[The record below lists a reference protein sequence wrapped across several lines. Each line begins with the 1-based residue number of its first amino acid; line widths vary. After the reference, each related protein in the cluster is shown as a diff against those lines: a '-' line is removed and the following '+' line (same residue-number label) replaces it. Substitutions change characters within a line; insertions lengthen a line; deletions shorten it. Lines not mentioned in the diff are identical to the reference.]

1 MSKSVFA
8 LTALLPFYN
17 DSSLSIVV
25 AVRETKEEVKALY
38 HDYLQQ
44 GKMTGIKAINLE
56 YYTLAIMTGNANPP
70 MILATGKKQRE
81 IMEDARENF
90 KMLLPHAQIIVAK
103 FADMALIQQ
112 RGTLEFT
119 AG

>member
-17 DSSLSIVV
+17 NSSLSIVV
-25 AVRETKEEVKALY
+25 AVRETKEEVKAL
-38 HDYLQQ
+38 HNDYLQQ

-56 YYTLAIMTGNANPP
+56 HYTLAIMTGNANPP

-81 IMEDARENF
+81 IIEEARKDF
-90 KMLLPHAQIIVAK
+90 HMLIPHAQIIVAK
-103 FADMALIQQ
+103 FADVALIKQ
-112 RGTLEFT
+112 RGTLEFI

>member
-1 MSKSVFA
+1 MSKTIFA
-8 LTALLPFYN
+8 LTALLPFYD

-25 AVRETKEEVKALY
+25 AVRETKEEVKALH

-44 GKMTGIKAINLE
+44 GKMTGIKELNLE
-56 YYTLAIMTGNANPP
+56 HYSLAIVTGNANPP

-81 IMEDARENF
+81 IIEEARKDF
-90 KMLLPHAQIIVAK
+90 HMLIPHAQIIVAK

-112 RGTLEFT
+112 HGTLEFI

>member
-1 MSKSVFA
+1 MSKTVFA
-8 LTALLPFYN
+8 LTTLLPFYD

-25 AVRETKEEVKALY
+25 AVRETKEEVKAL
-38 HDYLQQ
+38 HNDYLQQ

-56 YYTLAIMTGNANPP
+56 HYTLAIVTGNANPP

-81 IMEDARENF
+81 IIEEARKDF
-90 KMLLPHAQIIVAK
+90 HMLIPHAQIIVAK

-112 RGTLEFT
+112 RGTLEFI